1 MHVSGAKLDQ
11 YTGVAAILRFPVD
24 LCLADMEREASAAA
38 SAASSHSGSAAPR
51 IGGAGAPKA
60 VAGDARGGGGSK
72 SKKHVNGGAAA
83 GGGGDEGDMI
93 DLTAASITDRAPHG
107 SNMLVLSKSASDAL
121 ESFEK
126 ACISGNLSFSQ
137 LLAYC

>member
-24 LCLADMEREASAAA
+24 LCLADMEREESVAATTASA
-38 SAASSHSGSAAPR
+38 R
-51 IGGAGAPKA
+51 VVGAGARSGGVSVSASKA
-60 VAGDARGGGGSK
+60 IGTPRGAGDSK
-72 SKKHVNGGAAA
+72 AKNPSHAV
-83 GGGGDEGDMI
+83 GGDSGDNI
-93 DLTAASITDRAPHG
+93 DLTAASISDRVPRG
-107 SNMLVLSKSASDAL
+107 ERSSSSMLVLTKSASDPL

-126 ACISGNLSFSQ
+126 ACILGGLSFSQ